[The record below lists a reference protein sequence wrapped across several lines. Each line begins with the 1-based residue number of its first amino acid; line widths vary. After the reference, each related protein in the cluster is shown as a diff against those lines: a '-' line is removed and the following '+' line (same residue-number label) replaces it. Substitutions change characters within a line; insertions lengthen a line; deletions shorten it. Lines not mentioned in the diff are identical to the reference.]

1 MNSSQ
6 LSALLLFLMI
16 ASNAPAQQGQQIEPH
31 VGYVYPAGGRRGTTF
46 EATIGGRYL
55 NATGIHVSGT
65 GVKAT
70 IANQERQV
78 TPTEQ
83 TKLRETLSKIQE
95 KRKQGQ
101 RVTPEEAKLAE
112 EIRQKLNKFGRR
124 LTNPSLGEFVTLQIT
139 VAPTAPLGNRE
150 LRLETPAGLSN
161 PLVFQVG
168 ELLEA
173 SKKDWKNIPK
183 EKGSMDAEL
192 EPKPPEKSI
201 TLPVTLNGQI
211 PPGGLDRYRFSAR
224 NGQQL
229 VVVVRARELIPYIS
243 DAVPGWFRATVTL
256 TDASGQELVYTDDYQ
271 FHPDPVLFY
280 KVPSDGAY
288 VLQIKDALYRGR
300 EDFVYRVTLGEL
312 PFLTAIFPLGGR
324 IGAQMVVAAAG
335 WNLPFNQLP
344 LDLRDKAPGIHC
356 LSRAGLANSAPF
368 AADTLPE
375 CIEKE
380 PNNSA
385 ATAQAVVLPVII
397 NGRIDQPGDMDVFR
411 FEGKAG
417 DPIVAEVHA
426 RRLDSPL
433 DSMLIVTDAAGK
445 QLAFNDDHEDKNSAL
460 NTHHADSYLTLTLPA
475 TGSYFVHIGDTQQAG
490 GAAYS
495 YRLRLSAPRPDFE
508 LRVTPSSLNVHGGA
522 SVPLTIHA
530 LRKDGFT
537 GAIALRLRD
546 APKGFTLTAAEV
558 PEKQD
563 KTRFTLNASPASRME
578 PFSVTIEGRA
588 IIYGREVVRLA
599 MPADDMTQSFAY
611 RHLVP
616 AQDLKV
622 TVIGRFRPGDAARVL
637 TATPL
642 KLPAGGTAQLQASVP
657 VGPMITK
664 VEYELSEPP
673 DGITIKTATSTRGSS
688 EIVLQTDAA
697 KVKPGTRGN
706 LIISVFA
713 HAPAASSKGDAGG
726 TPRRIPLGALPAVPF
741 EIVAEK

>member
-1 MNSSQ
+1 MNSSR
-6 LSALLLFLMI
+6 LSALLLSLTLTTT
-16 ASNAPAQQGQQIEPH
+16 ALAQQGQMSEPH
-31 VGYVYPAGGRRGTTF
+31 VGYIYPAGGRRGTTF

-55 NATGIHVSGT
+55 NANSVHISGA

-70 IANQERQV
+70 ITNQERQV

-83 TKLRETLSKIQE
+83 SQLRETLSKIQE

-101 RVTPEEAKLAE
+101 SVTPEETKMAE
-112 EIRQKLNKFGRR
+112 EIRLKLNKFGRR

-139 VAPTAPLGNRE
+139 VAPNAPHGNRE
-150 LRLETPAGLSN
+150 IRLETPAGLSN

-168 ELLEA
+168 ELPEV
-173 SKKDWKNIPK
+173 SKKDWRNIPK
-183 EKGSMDAEL
+183 SRDSMDPEL
-192 EPKPPEKSI
+192 DPKPPEKDI
-201 TLPVTLNGQI
+201 RLPVTLNGQI

-224 NGQQL
+224 KGQQL

-243 DAVPGWFRATVTL
+243 DAVPGWFRAAVAL
-256 TDASGQELVYTDDYQ
+256 TDASGKELAYTDDFQ
-271 FHPDPVLFY
+271 FRPDPVLYY
-280 KVPSDGAY
+280 KVPADGIY

-324 IGAQMVVAAAG
+324 AGTQTTVGVGG

-344 LDLRDKAPGIHC
+344 LDLRNSAPGVYPI
-356 LSRAGLANSAPF
+356 SRAGVANNAPF
-368 AADTLPE
+368 AVDTLPE
-375 CIEKE
+375 CFEKE
-380 PNNSA
+380 PNNDA
-385 ATAQAVVLPVII
+385 AHAQPVALPVII
-397 NGRIDQPGDMDVFR
+397 NGRIDQPGDLDVFR

-417 DPIVAEVHA
+417 DQIVAEVYA

-433 DSMLIVTDAAGK
+433 DLMLIVTDAAGK
-445 QLAFNDDHEDKNSAL
+445 QIAFNDDHEDKSSAL
-460 NTHHADSYLTLTLPA
+460 NTHHADSYLALALPA
-475 TGSYFVHIGDTQQAG
+475 TGSYFVHLGDTQQAG
-490 GAAYS
+490 GATYS
-495 YRLRLSAPRPDFE
+495 YRVRLSAPRPDFE
-508 LRVTPSSLNVHGGA
+508 LRVTPSALNVHGGA
-522 SVPLTIHA
+522 SVPLTVHA
-530 LRKDGFT
+530 LRKDGFS
-537 GAIALRLRD
+537 GPIALRLKD
-546 APKGFTLTAAEV
+546 APKGFTLTAAEI

-563 KTRFTLNASPASRME
+563 KARFTLNASPESKME

-588 IIYGREVVRLA
+588 IVSGREVVRVA

-622 TVIGRFRPGDAARVL
+622 AVTGRFRPGDAARVL

-642 KLPAGGTAQLQASVP
+642 RIPAGGTAELRAFMP
-657 VGPMITK
+657 VGPVITK

-673 DGITIKTATSTRGSS
+673 DGITIKSATSTRGNG

-697 KVKPGTRGN
+697 KIKPGTKGN

-713 HAPAASSKGDAGG
+713 QAPTAAGKGDGG
-726 TPRRIPLGALPAVPF
+726 APRRIPFGALPAIPF
-741 EIVAEK
+741 EIVPAR